1 MAITGFYK
9 TVAGIKTYFETN
21 DGPADGEHTI
31 VCLHTAG
38 RECRQYHGML
48 EILESKYKM
57 YSFDLPAHG
66 KSWPLPG
73 NKVINN
79 FRDYGAFVWAAV
91 EALGIE
97 KPIIIGCSM
106 GGNIVYYL
114 AQNYPVGAILS
125 MQGADYTPTIDA
137 AMLDLLHHPYVSAQH
152 SHVEFSESL
161 IGRACPPDARDFI
174 MWGVAQ
180 EISVTKQGDLS
191 QYNGF
196 DVRDQMGKITCPV
209 LIVHGVDDA
218 IVTEKMVE
226 QTMSRLTNT
235 AKLVYAPIADYGH
248 FLAVEN
254 PEVVSRHL
262 DEFLTSL

>member
-9 TVAGIKTYFETN
+9 KVNGVKTYFETN
-21 DGPADGEHTI
+21 DGPSGGKHTI
-31 VCLHTAG
+31 ICLHTAG
-38 RECRQYHGML
+38 RECRQYHSMM
-48 EILESKYKM
+48 EILEGRYKM

-73 NKVINN
+73 NKVINHYT
-79 FRDYGAFVWAAV
+79 DYSAFVWAAV
-91 EALGIE
+91 EALGVE

-106 GGNIVYYL
+106 GGNIVYHI

-125 MQGADYTPTIDA
+125 MQGADYTPTIDP

-152 SHVEFSESL
+152 SHVEWTESL
-161 IGRACPPDARDFI
+161 IGRACPQEARDFI
-174 MWGVAQ
+174 LWGVAQ

-196 DVRDQMGKITCPV
+196 DVRGDMGKITCPV
-209 LIVHGVDDA
+209 LVVHGVDDA
-218 IVTEKMVE
+218 IVTEKMVAE
-226 QTMSRLTNT
+226 TMSRLTNA
-235 AKLVYAPIADYGH
+235 AKVVYRPIADYGH

-254 PEVVSRHL
+254 PEIVSLHL
-262 DEFLTSL
+262 DDFLKSL

>member
-1 MAITGFYK
+1 MAITGFYRSVK
-9 TVAGIKTYFETN
+9 GIKTYFEMN
-21 DGPADGEHTI
+21 DGPADSRHQI
-31 VCLHTAG
+31 LCLHTAG
-38 RECRQYHGML
+38 RECRQYHEVMEML
-48 EILESKYKM
+48 EGKYKM

-79 FRDYGAFVWAAV
+79 FRDYGAFVWAAA
-91 EALGIE
+91 ETLGIAH
-97 KPIIIGCSM
+97 PVIAGCSM
-106 GGNIVYYL
+106 GGNIVYYM
-114 AQNYPVGAILS
+114 AQNYPVSAILS

-137 AMLDLLHHPYVSAQH
+137 TILELLHHPYVSAQH
-152 SHVEFSESL
+152 SHVEFSECL
-161 IGRACPPDARDFI
+161 IGRACPPKERDFI

-209 LIVHGVDDA
+209 LVVHGTDDP
-218 IVTEKMVE
+218 IVTEKMVQE
-226 QTMSRLTNT
+226 TMARLTN
-235 AKLVYAPIADYGH
+235 AKKVVYRPVPEYGH

-254 PEVVSRHL
+254 PRAVATNL
-262 DEFLTSL
+262 DEFLLSL

>member
-9 TVAGIKTYFETN
+9 TVKGIKTYFEMN
-21 DGPADGEHTI
+21 DGPADGKHTI
-31 VCLHTAG
+31 ICLHTAG
-38 RECRQYHGML
+38 RENRQYHGMFELL
-48 EILESKYKM
+48 EDKYKM
-57 YSFDLPAHG
+57 YSFDMPAHG

-73 NKVINN
+73 NKVVDNY
-79 FRDYGAFVWAAV
+79 RDYGDFVWAVA
-91 EALGIE
+91 EALEIE

-106 GGNIVYYL
+106 GGNIVYYI

-137 AMLDLLHHPYVSAQH
+137 SILELLNHPYVSAQH
-152 SHVEFSESL
+152 SHVEFSECL
-161 IGRACPPDARDFI
+161 IGRACPQEARDFI

-196 DVRDQMGKITCPV
+196 DVRGTMDKITCPV
-209 LIVHGVDDA
+209 LVVHGVDDA

-226 QTMSRLTNT
+226 ETMSRLVN
-235 AKLVYAPIADYGH
+235 AERVVYKPVADYGH

-254 PEVVSRHL
+254 PQVVAEHL
-262 DEFLTSL
+262 DEFLTSI